1 MAGMTDV
8 PAPRPRPGSE
18 LRAGHTDR
26 EAVAE
31 RLREAAGDGRIDLEE
46 LDERLEKAF
55 AAKTYGDLEALVA
68 DLPGQDPAGL
78 APSDREP
85 LALRT
90 VAGDV
95 RQDGHWVVP
104 ERITAKTTLGRIVLD
119 FTRAE
124 CRHRE
129 VFVELDA
136 GMGEIKVVVPRGWTV
151 RAEGVTSGMGSVRN
165 RATEPPVPGMPV
177 LRISGGSKV
186 GTIVVRHPYRW
197 PGRRSRD

>member
-1 MAGMTDV
+1 MTDL

-68 DLPGQDPAGL
+68 DLPGQEAEGL

-85 LALRT
+85 LSLRT
-90 VAGDV
+90 VAGDI

-104 ERITAKTTLGRIVLD
+104 ERVTAKTTLGRIVLD

-129 VFVELDA
+129 VLLELDA

-151 RAEGVTSGMGSVRN
+151 RTEGVTSGMGSVRN

-177 LRISGGSKV
+177 LRISGGTKV
-186 GTIVVRHPYRW
+186 GTIAVRHPYRW